1 MGTVNINAPAG
12 WYITYK
18 SGSGRSIAY
27 GQTFPTQEAAQKKLD
42 SLSQACQDK
51 MHVVERK

>member
-1 MGTVNINAPAG
+1 MSTVEINAPAG